1 MTMSVERKKIENYQR
16 KRIINKQPA
25 QSANLD
31 RLQECNV
38 CGCHKLRN
46 NSKLKSQLSQAYYP
60 KSKYLA
66 KVHGKIK

>member
-1 MTMSVERKKIENYQR
+1 MRKDF
-16 KRIINKQPA
+16 KRIDNENEREKKAVRKALKVKDKKQQPA

-60 KSKYLA
+60 Y
-66 KVHGKIK
+66 